1 MRIAVG
7 STNPTKVRAVE
18 NVMKRIY
25 GDVEVLGVGVESGV
39 PDQPVG
45 IEEIVRGAVNRAKRA
60 LEKTGADLGVG
71 IEAGIY
77 PFPETLTGY
86 LDVQVCAVASPDGVV
101 TVGHGPG
108 FEYPPVV
115 IRKILG
121 EGVEAGIAMG
131 ELVNDPELKKKTG
144 AIGVL
149 SKGLL
154 TRTELN
160 EIAVLMAMIPRLNPE
175 LFGVSV
181 PSPTAPRS
189 PLAGV

>member
-7 STNPTKVRAVE
+7 STNPTKVLAVE
-18 NVMKRIY
+18 SVMGRIY
-25 GDVEVLGVGVESGV
+25 GNVEVFGVEVESGV
-39 PDQPVG
+39 SDQPIG
-45 IEEIVRGAVNRAKRA
+45 IGEITRGAINRAKRA
-60 LEKTGADLGVG
+60 LKKGNADLGVG

-77 PFPETLTGY
+77 EFPGTLTGY
-86 LDVQVCAVASPDGVV
+86 LDIQVCAVASPDGLV
-101 TVGHGPG
+101 TLGHGPG

-115 IRKILG
+115 IRRILE

-131 ELVNDPELKKKTG
+131 ELVNDLELKKKVG

-154 TRTELN
+154 TRKELN
-160 EIAVLMAMIPRLNPE
+160 ETAVLMAMIPRLNLE
-175 LFGVSV
+175 LWNV

>member
-7 STNPTKVRAVE
+7 STNPTKVKAVE

-25 GDVEVLGVGVESGV
+25 GDVEVFGVEVESGV
-39 PDQPVG
+39 PDQPIG
-45 IEEIVRGAVNRAKRA
+45 LEEIARGAINRAKMA
-60 LEKTGADLGVG
+60 LEKTSAELGVG

-77 PFPETLTGY
+77 QFPKTLTGY
-86 LDVQVCAVASPDGVV
+86 LDIQVCAVASPDGRI
-101 TVGHGPG
+101 TIGHGPG

-115 IRKILG
+115 IERILN

-131 ELVNDPELKKKTG
+131 GLVNDLELKKKIG

-160 EIAVLMAMIPRLNPE
+160 EIAVLMAMIPRLNRG
-175 LFGVSV
+175 LFFGEK
-181 PSPTAPRS
+181 
-189 PLAGV
+189 

>member
-18 NVMKRIY
+18 NVMRRIY
-25 GDVEVLGVGVESGV
+25 GDVEVFGVEVDSGV
-39 PDQPVG
+39 PDQPIG
-45 IEEIVRGAVNRAKRA
+45 IEEIVRGAMNRARNA
-60 LEKTGADLGVG
+60 LEKSKADLGVG

-77 PFPETLTGY
+77 SFPNTITGY
-86 LDVQVCAVASPDGVV
+86 LDVQVCAIASPDGLI
-101 TVGHGPG
+101 TIGHGPG

-115 IRKILG
+115 IERILN
-121 EGVEAGIAMG
+121 EGIEAGIAMG
-131 ELVNDPELKKKTG
+131 ELVNDPELKRKVG

-160 EIAVLMAMIPRLNPE
+160 EIAVLMAMIPRLNEE
-175 LFGVSV
+175 LFFG
-181 PSPTAPRS
+181 RK
-189 PLAGV
+189 

>member
-131 ELVNDPELKKKTG
+131 ELVNDPELKKKRG

-154 TRTELN
+154 TRTSST
-160 EIAVLMAMIPRLNPE
+160 RLP
-175 LFGVSV
+175 F
-181 PSPTAPRS
+181 
-189 PLAGV
+189 